1 MTQPIT
7 AITRRALLRQ
17 AAALPVAKIATPMA
31 LSLLGMANAAAQ
43 SASDYK
49 ALVCVFLLGAN
60 DHYNTVIPY
69 DQINYDAYL
78 NVRKGADAGNYSGI
92 ALKKT
97 ALAAT
102 LLNSTTGLASG
113 LQMALHPSMTGM
125 KNLFDSGRAGVLLNV
140 GSLIVPTTLQQYNAR
155 SKPLPP
161 KLFSHNDQQ
170 AYWQTAGATEGG
182 RSGWGGRVAD
192 LLLSNNSKSALSCIS
207 LSGNSVYTAGRQAL
221 SYQMSPSG
229 ALTVDALKSGGK
241 FFNSTDCANALRE
254 LITKSTG
261 SGHLMETEYVN
272 VTNRALSLYGDL
284 SSSLSGVP
292 ADLTSLFTSAS
303 AAPANPL
310 SQQLAMVAKLLHQ
323 RDTLGLKRQVY
334 FVGLG
339 GFDLHDNL
347 ATAHPS
353 LLDRVSKALTEF
365 NAALDYMG
373 IANQVTTFTAS
384 DFGRTLSSNGDGS
397 DHGWGSHHF
406 VTGGAINGNRFYGKA
421 PPMGTSH
428 SQQVGSGRL
437 LPSTS
442 IEQMAVELARW
453 FGVSDGDMPS
463 VLPYANNFDL
473 HKLGLFKSA

>member
-1 MTQPIT
+1 MTQPMT

-78 NVRKGADAGNYSGI
+78 NVRKGTDTGNYNGI

-125 KNLFDSGRAGVLLNV
+125 KNMFDAGRAGILLNV
-140 GSLIVPTTLQQYNAR
+140 GPMMVPTSLQQYNAR
-155 SKPLPP
+155 SVPLPP

-182 RSGWGGRVAD
+182 CSGWGGRVAD
-192 LLLSNNSKSALSCIS
+192 LLLSNNSKAALSCIS

-229 ALTVDALKSGGK
+229 ALTVDALRTGR
-241 FFNSTDCANALRE
+241 FFNSVECADALRE
-254 LITKSTG
+254 LVTKSTG
-261 SGHLMETEYVN
+261 SAHLMETEYVN
-272 VTNRALSLYGDL
+272 VTNRALSLFSDL
-284 SSSLSGVP
+284 SSALSAVP
-292 ADLTSLFTSAS
+292 AELPALFTSSTAGNS
-303 AAPANPL
+303 L
-310 SQQLAMVAKLLHQ
+310 SQQLAMVARLLHQ
-323 RDTLGLKRQVY
+323 RNTLGLKRQVY

-347 ATAHPS
+347 ATAHPT
-353 LLDRVSKALTEF
+353 LLDRVSKALSEF
-365 NAALDYMG
+365 NAALDYLG

-406 VTGGAINGNRFYGKA
+406 VMGGAVNGGRFYGRA
-421 PPMGTSH
+421 PLIGTTH
-428 SQQVGSGRL
+428 GQQVGSGRL

-453 FGVSDGDMPS
+453 FGVSDTDMPG

-473 HKLGLFKSA
+473 HKLGLFKTA

>member
-1 MTQPIT
+1 MTQPMT

-78 NVRKGADAGNYSGI
+78 NVRKGTDAGNYNGI
-92 ALKKT
+92 ALKRT
-97 ALAAT
+97 ALTGT
-102 LLNSTTGLASG
+102 LLNGTTGLASG
-113 LQMALHPSMTGM
+113 LQMALHPSMTGL
-125 KNLFDSGRAGVLLNV
+125 KGVFDSGRASIVLNV
-140 GSLIVPTTLQQYNAR
+140 GPMMVPTTLQQYNAR
-155 SKPLPP
+155 SVPLPP

-182 RSGWGGRVAD
+182 RSGWGGRSAD
-192 LLLSNNSKSALSCIS
+192 LLLSNNSKAALSCIS
-207 LSGNSVYTAGRQAL
+207 ISGNSVYTAGRQAL

-229 ALTVDALKSGGK
+229 ALTVEALRTGR
-241 FFNSTDCANALRE
+241 FFNSVECAAALRE
-254 LITKSTG
+254 LITKPTG
-261 SGHLMETEYVN
+261 SSHLMESEYVN
-272 VTNRALSLYGDL
+272 VTNRAINLHGDL
-284 SSSLSGVP
+284 SSALSAIP
-292 ADLTSLFTSAS
+292 ADLNNLFASAS
-303 AAPANPL
+303 ATPSNSL
-310 SQQLAMVAKLLHQ
+310 SQQLAMVARLLHQ
-323 RDTLGLKRQVY
+323 RNTLGMKRQVF

-347 ATAHPS
+347 ATAHPT

-365 NAALDYMG
+365 NAALDYLG
-373 IANQVTTFTAS
+373 LANQVTTFTAS

-406 VTGGAINGNRFYGKA
+406 VMGGAVNGGRFYGKA
-421 PPMGTSH
+421 PPIGTSH

-442 IEQMAVELARW
+442 IEQMAAELARW
-453 FGVSDGDMPS
+453 FGVSDTDMPG

-473 HKLGLFKSA
+473 HKLGLFKTA